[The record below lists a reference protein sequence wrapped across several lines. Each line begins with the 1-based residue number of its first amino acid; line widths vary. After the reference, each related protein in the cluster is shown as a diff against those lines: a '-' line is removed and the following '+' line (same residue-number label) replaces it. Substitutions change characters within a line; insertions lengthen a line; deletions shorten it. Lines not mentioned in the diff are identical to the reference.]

1 MIGMLV
7 LNPARDMMVVEGT
20 IREDAHK
27 PLQEI
32 FPVRLFRFIGVHT
45 QNL

>member
-1 MIGMLV
+1 MLV
-7 LNPARDMMVVEGT
+7 LIPARDTQVVEGS

-32 FPVRLFRFIGVHT
+32 FPTRLFRFIGVS
-45 QNL
+45 NL